1 VLFVLTA
8 DSLAGVLPTIRS
20 RCVSFAVAPAAPDA
34 CAAYCAQRGVEPKEA
49 AMLAD
54 IFDGHIGTV
63 LAAAQDPAR
72 HERLEAARRLAEAAA
87 THDAYEAGALLVPYE
102 KDKAGAIALLRD
114 FAALAAAGLRQSR
127 YSPLQGPA
135 AQKAVRA
142 ANEACTQLG
151 ANQNVRLVL
160 TVLAVRL
167 GRV

>member
-1 VLFVLTA
+1 
-8 DSLAGVLPTIRS
+8 
-20 RCVSFAVAPAAPDA
+20 VSFAVAPASPEA
-34 CAAYCAQRGVEPKEA
+34 CAAYCAQRGVEKKEA

-72 HERLEAARRLAEAAA
+72 RERLAAARRLAETAAA
-87 THDAYEAGALLVPYE
+87 HDAYTAGVLLVPYE
-102 KDKAGAIALLRD
+102 KDKTGAIALLRD

-127 YSPLQGPA
+127 NSPLQGQA

-142 ANEACTQLG
+142 ANEACTQLA